1 MPARRSHE
9 AARCRRRLGL
19 AVLARPGLSQTSA
32 GSPRQ
37 DGAAPLIGFVH
48 GSAPLGQYQAYV
60 AAFLDGL
67 KEAGF
72 EDRKNVRVE
81 YRWAEGEYDRFPR
94 SSPNCSP
101 SSPQ

>member
-1 MPARRSHE
+1 M
-9 AARCRRRLGL
+9 RRRDVVAALGL
-19 AVLARPGLSQTSA
+19 AVLARPGLSQPSA

-37 DGAAPLIGFVH
+37 ESAAPLIGFVH
-48 GSAPLGQYQAYV
+48 GSAPVGQYQAYV
-60 AAFLDGL
+60 AAFLNGL

-72 EDRKNVRVE
+72 EDQKNIRVE

>member
-1 MPARRSHE
+1 M
-9 AARCRRRLGL
+9 RRRDLAIALGL
-19 AVLARPGLSQTSA
+19 GVFARAAMAQPSA

-37 DGAAPLIGFVH
+37 EPAAPLIGFVH
-48 GSAPLGQYQAYV
+48 GSAPVGQYQAYV
-60 AAFLDGL
+60 AAFLEGL

-72 EDRKNVRVE
+72 EDRKNIGVE